1 MRWPLTWGS
10 PRDAQSRPDRG
21 RAGGHGPTTCSFPQA
36 YLLLESG
43 PDGTTI
49 RLVPIVGHDG
59 MLRGYQER
67 RTDTL
72 TARELTA
79 MASVR
84 LANFPLID
92 R

>member
-1 MRWPLTWGS
+1 
-10 PRDAQSRPDRG
+10 
-21 RAGGHGPTTCSFPQA
+21 
-36 YLLLESG
+36 
-43 PDGTTI
+43 
-49 RLVPIVGHDG
+49 

-84 LANFPLID
+84 LANFPLIA